1 MNATIGAIRNA
12 WRQVRLLPLILHGWF
27 QPGLAKLV
35 SRVVDRQLYSNVEF
49 CAHRYP
55 RLMRLARWAV
65 HHPILAPTIVALPYF
80 AVLLLAKYGWL
91 HGFDLAADDQ
101 ASVRDFWTVNIG
113 VLAVQAALVGL
124 VFPLVIAFVGL
135 LNQGRASFASRLTI
149 YIESSSAI
157 FVGVSSLLLCVAIAS
172 QLPFAA
178 KLGDAAA
185 AMALLN
191 LAWFAVNVGA
201 LSHFVLRTIAFLH
214 PARRAPITRA
224 YVANVIW
231 PRELTTTVMAN
242 RWGNVVGYGYLPA
255 GDDADPFAQGERARI
270 WYSAF
275 WDSGEPRVR
284 HRFSGKMRLVDV
296 RHAVLAPVIQSWLT
310 MAREA
315 DDEQV
320 HDLVIPL
327 EPGREYEGELTLA
340 RATLP
345 LGPISRWALWSSFK
359 FRRAPVEDGKIS
371 ETSAILREMIA
382 DLIALIDGRQADE
395 FDAQLS
401 DVIAFHAFLYRLAQ
415 CSDEDMNYAQ
425 LGSGQMM
432 FGNAL
437 NEDWA
442 RAYRDLIR
450 RAIERLPDETEFMG
464 RIAHAPARIYSRV
477 APVVTPKALQ
487 PILWMAQGAAY
498 RLIDWALGENR
509 AEAASSL
516 GGKRAF
522 TLSLQNE
529 TYGRAWREFVAGW
542 ERLLQV
548 IAVAPG
554 RRGRGDRNW
563 DELRR
568 IADNVSAH
576 LNATTELA
584 ARSVWLG
591 DTLATNWTCDLMLHW
606 RIQAERAWDT
616 RGAYWRVRSEA
627 LTLETLELDWTLV
640 EALPITQ
647 GDDALAA
654 PVVFGAIMHNAWRD
668 HVVLLTSLCIHWAIH
683 ADAAE
688 TTTQAARMLLHGEP
702 HDRGDTG
709 VHDDQGLAGADI
721 LISALRI
728 TGSGERFAE
737 RSYAGRIDHLLE
749 GLGRL
754 GDSPWVSM
762 RIYSSGGGLS
772 FDALPGAQAIGMMAT
787 TSGPQ
792 SIDGDLRRLL
802 TQADDEA
809 LRRRE
814 RYLKALLAA
823 FDEIAPD
830 RYGDLLTALVD
841 PADGSSFD
849 DRRNFARE
857 LVEQSLGVL
866 TGRRDQAIVDAPI
879 DSARVA
885 AVAAVA
891 GSEAFTATAFP
902 RHLFADVT
910 PTTDV
915 LTDFTLRMNGL
926 SKGAY
931 TNPPM
936 AQVVINEEEWWRDA
950 MSGQVAAV
958 VWWDVVCKAE
968 FEELEGRTPEEF
980 WIAVRDGSARI
991 RDAGLEPLLVIGNVT
1006 DPEWLQDWCWPH
1018 RQGGVPKPADLVITR
1033 EEGQVDGYEFTM
1045 NNTPV
1050 YRAQTAYGVA
1060 YLIPRQLLRR
1070 LRYHQYDDG
1079 LPVSLRFEADDK
1091 NAWLG
1096 TMHATFQR
1104 DIELGEVD
1112 AYRIRWR
1119 DAPEASESTAREQT
1133 VENRSKP
1140 PAHRRRKSKK
1150 SDSSDADG

>member
-1 MNATIGAIRNA
+1 MNAIIGAARNG
-12 WRQVRLLPLILHGWF
+12 WRQACLLPQVLHGWF

-35 SRVVDRQLYSNVEF
+35 SRVVDQQLYNNVEF

-65 HHPILAPTIVALPYF
+65 HRPILALAIVALPYF
-80 AVLLLAKYGWL
+80 AVILLAKYGL
-91 HGFDLAADDQ
+91 LDGFDLAADAQ

-157 FVGVSSLLLCVAIAS
+157 FVGVSSLLLCVAIAA

-178 KLGDAAA
+178 KLGTAAA

-191 LAWFAVNVGA
+191 IAWFAVNVGA

-214 PARRAPITRA
+214 PERRAPITRA

-231 PRELTTTVMAN
+231 PRELTSTVMAN

-255 GDDADPFAQGERARI
+255 GDDADPFAKGERVRV

-275 WDSGEPRVR
+275 WDGGEPRVR
-284 HRFSGKMRLVDV
+284 RHFSRKMRLVDV
-296 RHAVLAPVIQSWLT
+296 RHALLAPVIQSWLA

-315 DDEQV
+315 DDDQD
-320 HDLVIPL
+320 HDFVIPL
-327 EPGREYEGELTLA
+327 EPGRDYEGGLILA

-345 LGPISRWALWSSFK
+345 MGPISRWALKASLK
-359 FRRAPVEDGKIS
+359 FRKTPAEDGKIS

-382 DLIALIDGRQADE
+382 DLIALIDARQADE
-395 FDAQLS
+395 FDDQLS

-415 CSDEDMNYAQ
+415 SFDEDINYAQ
-425 LGSGQMM
+425 LGSGQKL

-442 RAYRDLIR
+442 RAYRDVIR
-450 RAIERLPDETEFMG
+450 RAVERLPDETEFMG
-464 RIAHAPARIYSRV
+464 RIAYAPARIYSAV
-477 APVVTPKALQ
+477 AREVTPRALQ
-487 PILWMAQGAAY
+487 PILLMAQGVAY
-498 RLIDWALGENR
+498 RLIDWAQGESR
-509 AEAASSL
+509 TEAVLDL
-516 GGKRAF
+516 GGRRAF
-522 TLSLQNE
+522 TLSLQDE
-529 TYGRAWREFVAGW
+529 TYARAWREFVAGW

-548 IAVAPG
+548 IATAPD
-554 RRGRGDRNW
+554 RRGRGGRNW
-563 DELRR
+563 DDLKR

-584 ARSVWLG
+584 ARAIWLG

-627 LTLETLELDWTLV
+627 LTLETLELDWTAV
-640 EALPITQ
+640 KGLPITQ
-647 GDDALAA
+647 GDDSLSA
-654 PVVFGAIMHNAWRD
+654 PVIFGAIMHNAWHD
-668 HVVLLTSLCIHWAIH
+668 QVMLLASLCLHWAIH

-688 TTTQAARMLLHGEP
+688 TATQAARMLLRGEP

-709 VHDDQGLAGADI
+709 IHDDRGLSGADI

-728 TGSGERFAE
+728 TGSGERFAK

-749 GLGRL
+749 GLGKL

-787 TSGPQ
+787 TIGPQ
-792 SIDGDLRRLL
+792 SIDGNLRRLL

-809 LRRRE
+809 LQRRE
-814 RYLKALLAA
+814 HYLKALLAA

-830 RYGDLLTALVD
+830 KHGDLLTALID
-841 PADGSSFD
+841 PADGASFD
-849 DRRNFARE
+849 DRRNNARQ

-866 TGRRDQAIVDAPI
+866 TGHRDQAIVEAPI
-879 DSARVA
+879 DPARVA
-885 AVAAVA
+885 AVAVAA

-910 PTTDV
+910 PTTEV
-915 LTDFTLRMNGL
+915 LKDFTLRMNGL

-931 TNPPM
+931 TDPPM
-936 AQVVINEEEWWRDA
+936 AQAVINEKDWWRDA
-950 MSGQVAAV
+950 MSSQVAAV

-968 FEELEGRTPEEF
+968 FEELEGQTPEEF
-980 WIAVRDGSARI
+980 WSAVRDGSARI
-991 RDAGLEPLLVIGNVT
+991 REAGNAPLLVIGNVD
-1006 DPEWLQDWCWPH
+1006 DPEWLSDWCWPH
-1018 RQGGVPKPADLVITR
+1018 RQGGAPKPADLVITH
-1033 EEGQVDGYEFTM
+1033 EDGQVDGYLFTM
-1045 NNTPV
+1045 NSTPV
-1050 YRAQTAYGVA
+1050 YRAQTAYGAA
-1060 YLIPRQLLRR
+1060 YLIPAQLLRR
-1070 LRYHQYDDG
+1070 LRYHEYDDG
-1079 LPVSLRFEADDK
+1079 LPVSLRFEADNE

-1104 DIELGEVD
+1104 DVELGEVD
-1112 AYRIRWR
+1112 AYRIRWK
-1119 DAPEASESTAREQT
+1119 DAPEASGSTASEKT
-1133 VENRSKP
+1133 VENQPKP
-1140 PAHRRRKSKK
+1140 PSRHRRRKPKK
-1150 SDSSDADG
+1150 IRWS